1 MMDKPEPKRKP
12 IKHQSD
18 ALAVSKP
25 NRPRAPRKP
34 RKTKVK
40 ISTVF
45 LKYKW
50 WLLALEIGGLA
61 VVAVITIIVMLGYF
75 GNLLSGTGFFA
86 HLLPFAMSLLA
97 FIFMA
102 SAALLTW
109 LKLRKLLNLKS
120 PWFMPGLSLVLT
132 LIISWFALQAQFT
145 HSLGQFRTL
154 VGGKQEA
161 GRVTLS
167 HQVFAA
173 YRRYSPAQLNTLVSR
188 AQPYQADIFE
198 AAKAF
203 NIDEN
208 LLQGVAA
215 TESSFLPRDSFDG
228 GHGLF
233 QITRVPKEV
242 LTIAAKHLKVDNLSF
257 DDHRHNTYLAAATLN
272 YYLDEMRGDLFLG
285 LLAYN
290 IGPKNGGL
298 RFIMQK
304 YGVTDFITIQ
314 PYLQRLPRDYPIRV
328 LSYALAFRLWHK
340 TGNIPPYEKGKNAL
354 LIQRIGVPGLQKG
367 L

>member
-1 MMDKPEPKRKP
+1 MTNKPALKRTLLV
-12 IKHQSD
+12 HQTD
-18 ALAVSKP
+18 APAPKP
-25 NRPRAPRKP
+25 NRPSAPRKP
-34 RKTKVK
+34 RKNKTKV
-40 ISTVF
+40 SAVF

-50 WLLALEIGGLA
+50 LMLGLEIAGLA
-61 VVAVITIIVMLGYF
+61 VVAVIAIIVMLGYF

-102 SAALLTW
+102 SAALLSW
-109 LKLRKLLNLKS
+109 LNLRKILNLKS
-120 PWFMPGLSLVLT
+120 PWLMPLLSLSFA
-132 LIISWFALQAQFT
+132 LIIGGFALQDQFS
-145 HSLGQFRTL
+145 HSFGQFRTL

-167 HQVFAA
+167 HQVYAA
-173 YRRYSPAQLNTLVSR
+173 YRRYSSSQLHTLVSR
-188 AQPYQADIFE
+188 AQPYETVIIA

-203 NIDEN
+203 NLDAN

-233 QITRVPKEV
+233 QITRVPKAVED
-242 LTIAAKHLKVDNLSF
+242 IAAKHLKLTKLSL
-257 DDHRHNTYLAAATLN
+257 DDAQHNTYLAAATLS
-272 YYLDEMRGDLFLG
+272 YYLKEMHGDLFLG

-290 IGPKNGGL
+290 IGPTNGGL

-328 LSYALAFRLWHK
+328 LSYALAFRLWQK